1 MYLNL
6 LERKVIN
13 MSNNFNLMNE
23 IMKLKE
29 KYADLIIPLIAFKY
43 DYPQYVKEIDK
54 ALDGVLEVKQQ
65 IEVIETDI
73 VEKEMN

>member
-1 MYLNL
+1 MP
-6 LERKVIN
+6 
-13 MSNNFNLMNE
+13 NNFNLMNK

-29 KYADLIIPLIAFKY
+29 KYTELIIPLIAFKY

-65 IEVIETDI
+65 IEVIDTDI
-73 VEKEMN
+73 AEKGGEN

>member
-1 MYLNL
+1 
-6 LERKVIN
+6 
-13 MSNNFNLMNE
+13 MNK

>member
-1 MYLNL
+1 MP
-6 LERKVIN
+6 
-13 MSNNFNLMNE
+13 NNFNLMNK